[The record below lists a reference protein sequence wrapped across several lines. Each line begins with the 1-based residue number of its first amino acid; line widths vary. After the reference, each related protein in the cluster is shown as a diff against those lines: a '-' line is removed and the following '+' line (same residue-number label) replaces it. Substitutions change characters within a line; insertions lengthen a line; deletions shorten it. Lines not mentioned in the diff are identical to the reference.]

1 MRGAR
6 QRRQPNGALDRRGI
20 STTKEVLVK
29 GFLLCMFVS
38 SIVVAAGAC
47 MEEERAVSS
56 ESSALSASDAWA
68 GLTYGGAGQ
77 VQYRGGGSVK
87 TCFAGPMGVFLPNRF
102 AHCYCDQLVKDCGQD
117 ATCTTCT
124 GSRREDCANTRW
136 FSSVSFLA
144 GSCNVSELDQC
155 ERFCQQSCTS
165 SCAAP

>member
-1 MRGAR
+1 M
-6 QRRQPNGALDRRGI
+6 NKLVLWMLVGALG
-20 STTKEVLVK
+20 
-29 GFLLCMFVS
+29 
-38 SIVVAAGAC
+38 AAGGGCLA
-47 MEEERAVSS
+47 EERAP
-56 ESSALSASDAWA
+56 EREAAETSALTAAEAWA
-68 GLTYGGAGQ
+68 GLTYGGAGE

-124 GSRREDCANTRW
+124 GSRRQDCANTRW

-144 GSCNVSELDQC
+144 GSCNVSELEEC

-165 SCAAP
+165 GCAAP